1 MSTQWFHNYAAVGN
15 SLGLTALVVSIPIF
29 FLFWALAVKRMK
41 GHIAGILT
49 LALTIVI
56 TILAYGMPV
65 GVALSA
71 AALGMVNGLFPI
83 GWIILTAVF
92 FYNLTVESG
101 QSEIIK
107 SSISSLSADRRLQA
121 LLIAFSFS
129 AFMEGTSGQGAPV
142 AVAAAM
148 LIGLGFS
155 PLPAALICLVG
166 NTPPVPFGPVGVP
179 TIMMS
184 TVTKINENVL
194 AKAVGTDMVI
204 MALIV
209 PIFMLVVLAGW
220 KNTMG
225 ALPAALVAG
234 ISYAVT
240 CFFVSRYVGVEL
252 PAILSAFV
260 SIVCLGI
267 FLKFWK
273 PKKIWRFPDDPD
285 VATETSKKFTTGQIM
300 KAWSPFVI
308 LMIVMATWGIP
319 AFKNWAINVQHWAV
333 TFPSWPFLDGIV
345 YRTAPI
351 VATPAKYAASYRW
364 EFATAAGTA
373 MFISSLI
380 SMVVLKISPA
390 TGVRVFA
397 KTFQQLK
404 FALITLAS
412 VIGIAFVANYSGMS
426 YTLGLAFAH
435 YTGKAFPLFSPV
447 IGFLGVF
454 LTGSV
459 TSSAALFGK
468 LQQVTAMQLGFNP
481 VLTTSANLAG
491 GVMGKLISPQSLAVA
506 CAATGMIGRET
517 DIFRKVWKY
526 SVMLLGIVILLIAL
540 QAYVIP
546 GIVPHDI
553 AAVAQ

>member
-1 MSTQWFHNYAAVGN
+1 
-15 SLGLTALVVSIPIF
+15 
-29 FLFWALAVKRMK
+29 
-41 GHIAGILT
+41 
-49 LALTIVI
+49 
-56 TILAYGMPV
+56 
-65 GVALSA
+65 
-71 AALGMVNGLFPI
+71 
-83 GWIILTAVF
+83 
-92 FYNLTVESG
+92 
-101 QSEIIK
+101 
-107 SSISSLSADRRLQA
+107 
-121 LLIAFSFS
+121 
-129 AFMEGTSGQGAPV
+129 
-142 AVAAAM
+142 
-148 LIGLGFS
+148 
-155 PLPAALICLVG
+155 
-166 NTPPVPFGPVGVP
+166 
-179 TIMMS
+179 MMA
-184 TVTKINENVL
+184 TVTKINELVL
-194 AKAVGTDMVI
+194 TKAVGTDMVI
-204 MALIV
+204 MAVII

-220 KNTMG
+220 KNAMG

-240 CFFVSRYVGVEL
+240 CYFVCYYVGVEL
-252 PAILSAFV
+252 PAILSSFA

-273 PKKIWRFPDDPD
+273 PKTIWRFPNDPD
-285 VATETSKKFTTGQIM
+285 IATETAKKYTTGQIV

-319 AFKNWAINVQHWAV
+319 AFKSWAINVQHWAV
-333 TFPSWPFLDGIV
+333 NIPHWPFLDGIV

-351 VATPAKYAASYRW
+351 VAKPAAYAASYRW
-364 EFATAAGTA
+364 EYFTAAGTA

-380 SMVVLKISPA
+380 SMVVLQISPA
-390 TGVRVFA
+390 TGAKVFVR
-397 KTFQQLK
+397 TFKQLK

-435 YTGKAFPLFSPV
+435 YTGKAFPVFSPV
-447 IGFLGVF
+447 IGWLGVF

-491 GVMGKLISPQSLAVA
+491 GVMGKLISPQSLAVV
-506 CAATGMIGRET
+506 CAATGLIGRET

-526 SVMLLGIVILLIAL
+526 SVMLLGIVIVLIAL

-546 GIVPHDI
+546 GIVPQELVV
-553 AAVAQ
+553 AAQ